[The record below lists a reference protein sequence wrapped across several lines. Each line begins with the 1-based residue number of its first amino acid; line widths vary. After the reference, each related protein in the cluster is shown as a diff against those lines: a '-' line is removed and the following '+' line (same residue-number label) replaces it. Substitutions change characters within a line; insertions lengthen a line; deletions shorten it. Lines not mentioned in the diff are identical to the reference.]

1 MIKSILV
8 HIPTERPIRPV
19 TDVAI
24 SLAQTSGAELDALSL
39 GYISTSAA
47 FVVEGAAATVLAA
60 NLDLEQQRAAQRTAA
75 ALAVFEVAARNAGV
89 SYRSHSIEGIP
100 ADAADA
106 IGAAARLHDLSV
118 VLQPDVDRH
127 TFDNTISRDILLQA
141 GGPVLFVPYIFN
153 GPFQPKRIGICWDGS
168 RLASRALRDA
178 HLFLARANYLCAL
191 SIDASGTTPAEAS
204 LEKLGKYLARY
215 GHPTKLVD
223 MPGVG
228 IDIQPLILSLAADE
242 NLDMLVLGAYGHS
255 PLREGILGGVTRAMM
270 QTMTL
275 PTLMSH

>member
-1 MIKSILV
+1 MIKRILV

-19 TDVAI
+19 IDASI
-24 SLAQTSGAELDALSL
+24 SLAQQFGAELDALSL
-39 GYISTSAA
+39 GYISTGAA

-60 NLDLEQQRAAQRTAA
+60 NLDLEQRQAAERTAA
-75 ALAVFEVAARNAGV
+75 ALAIFDVAARNAGV
-89 SYRSHSIEGIP
+89 PYRSRSIEGIP

-118 VLQPDVDRH
+118 VLQPDVDH
-127 TFDNTISRDILLQA
+127 YTFDNTISRDILLQA

-178 HLFLARANYLCAL
+178 HPFLARANYLCAL
-191 SIDASGTTPAEAS
+191 SIDASDTTPAEAS
-204 LEKLGKYLARY
+204 LEKLRAYLTRY
-215 GHPTKLVD
+215 GQPTRVLD
-223 MPGVG
+223 MPGAG

-242 NLDMLVLGAYGHS
+242 NLDILVLGAYGHS
-255 PLREGILGGVTRAMM
+255 PLREDILGGVTRAMM
-270 QTMTL
+270 QIMTL

>member
-1 MIKSILV
+1 MIKRILV

-19 TDVAI
+19 IDASI
-24 SLAQTSGAELDALSL
+24 SLAQQFGAELDALSL
-39 GYISTSAA
+39 GYISTGAA

-60 NLDLEQQRAAQRTAA
+60 NLDLEERRAAERTAA
-75 ALAVFEVAARNAGV
+75 ALAVFDNAARNAGV
-89 SYRSHSIEGIP
+89 PYRSHSIEGIP

-118 VLQPDVDRH
+118 VLQPDVDH
-127 TFDNTISRDILLQA
+127 YTFDNTISRDILLQA

-178 HLFLARANYLCAL
+178 HPFLARANYLCAL
-191 SIDASGTTPAEAS
+191 SIDASDTTPAEAS
-204 LEKLGKYLARY
+204 LEKLGEYLTRY
-215 GHPTKLVD
+215 GQPTRLVD

-255 PLREGILGGVTRAMM
+255 PLREDILGGVTRAMM